1 MCATNAH
8 RTCGNARARRVQ
20 MLGQAAQIRKAS
32 LKAHHKNGIGV
43 TRVLAHQFFDRHAM
57 KLRYRRQIHAKF
69 AAIHHGNLNVFAN
82 IVCSLRIVPNGVQ
95 AALLCC

>member
-1 MCATNAH
+1 MF
-8 RTCGNARARRVQ
+8 
-20 MLGQAAQIRKAS
+20 
-32 LKAHHKNGIGV
+32 
-43 TRVLAHQFFDRHAM
+43 AHQLFDRHAM